1 LVAPEQ
7 MKKKATSFLE
17 RLVQLIEAVDKE
29 ISDYWR
35 HFFADREEK
44 D

>member
-1 LVAPEQ
+1 
-7 MKKKATSFLE
+7 MKKNKVTSFLK

-29 ISDYWR
+29 VSEYWR
-35 HFFADREEK
+35 KFFTDREEG

>member
-1 LVAPEQ
+1 MRKIA
-7 MKKKATSFLE
+7 AFLQ

-29 ISDYWR
+29 VSEYWR
-35 HFFADREEK
+35 DFFTDKEGE

>member
-1 LVAPEQ
+1 
-7 MKKKATSFLE
+7 MKKKVTSFLQ
-17 RLVQLIEAVDKE
+17 RLAQIVEAVDKE

-35 HFFADREEK
+35 NFFADREEE